1 MCLICDHLSKG
12 MLTVPEAFTNLNEM
26 YEKLGD
32 DHSQVVVE
40 KLWDML
46 MDDDYEGEV
55 PWEMMFDAWTNN

>member
-32 DHSQVVVE
+32 DHSQVVVD

-55 PWEMMFDAWTNN
+55 PWEKMFDAWTNN

>member
-12 MLTVPEAFTNLNEM
+12 TLTVPEAFTNLNEM

-32 DHSQVVVE
+32 DHSQVVVY

-46 MDDDYEGEV
+46 MDDNYDGEV
-55 PWEMMFDAWTNN
+55 PWEKMFDTWSDI

>member
-12 MLTVPEAFTNLNEM
+12 TLTVPEAFTNLNEM

-32 DHSQVVVE
+32 DHSQVVVD

-46 MDDDYEGEV
+46 MDDNYDGEV
-55 PWEMMFDAWTNN
+55 PWEKMFDTWSDI

>member
-12 MLTVPEAFTNLNEM
+12 MLTVPEAFANLNEM

-32 DHSQVVVE
+32 EHSQVVVD

-46 MDDDYEGEV
+46 MDDDYDGEV
-55 PWEMMFDAWTNN
+55 PWEKMFDTWSNI

>member
-32 DHSQVVVE
+32 DHSQVVVD

-46 MDDDYEGEV
+46 MDDNYDGEV
-55 PWEMMFDAWTNN
+55 PWEKMFDTWSDI

>member
-12 MLTVPEAFTNLNEM
+12 TLTVPEAFTNLNEM

-32 DHSQVVVE
+32 DHSKVVVD

-46 MDDDYEGEV
+46 MDDNYDGEV
-55 PWEMMFDAWTNN
+55 PWEKMFDTWSDI

>member
-12 MLTVPEAFTNLNEM
+12 MFTVPEAFTNLNEM

-32 DHSQVVVE
+32 EHSQVVVD

-46 MDDDYEGEV
+46 MDDDYDGEV
-55 PWEMMFDAWTNN
+55 PWEKMFDTWSNI

>member
-1 MCLICDHLSKG
+1 

-32 DHSQVVVE
+32 DHSQVVVD

-46 MDDDYEGEV
+46 MDDNYDGEV
-55 PWEMMFDAWTNN
+55 PWEKMFDTWSDI

>member
-32 DHSQVVVE
+32 EHSQVVVD

-46 MDDDYEGEV
+46 MDDDYDGEV
-55 PWEMMFDAWTNN
+55 PWEKMFDTWSNI